1 MAEAMY
7 LYFLQSKV
15 ARTGWE
21 NEEIAKMTIKRKS
34 QNIDDFFC
42 NKVVVALD
50 SNGHVW
56 KILST
61 APPPPRVT
69 GSGGF
74 FSTGTGFLCFSVSSF
89 DFFFNSGRSN
99 YGRGRCRSLS
109 IEDLDLLPFFLRLC
123 LLGPGMLIDV
133 SAPFMVRRVLVL
145 FPLDR
150 SIVSDLF

>member
-1 MAEAMY
+1 MAELILQAMY
-7 LYFLQSKV
+7 LYFLQSK
-15 ARTGWE
+15 
-21 NEEIAKMTIKRKS
+21 
-34 QNIDDFFC
+34 IDDFFC

-74 FSTGTGFLCFSVSSF
+74 FSTGTGFLCFSVSNF

-99 YGRGRCRSLS
+99 YGRGRFFSILQRLRCRSLS